1 MDNAP
6 TPAACYARSCATDP
20 DTIAEQIRLCRAC
33 AEANGFAIAD
43 EHVFVDSGYSGADFD
58 RPGWQRLQEA
68 ALGEAPPFQALIVTE
83 PSRITRGPDPGMFDW
98 ARIQFGNAGVT
109 IRVAN
114 APAPNARIDLDLE
127 AWLLA
132 VGEACGCDAM
142 RSARLAVGRAKAR
155 ADRIHRGLYPTAAPF
170 GFQRVPEDPSPAGL
184 QAAIKSGDWRLEAD
198 PATMPVVQFIF
209 DRYEEGST
217 LAGIGAR
224 LTQDSA
230 PTPAGHAWTSRSVRR
245 ILSNPLYAGRVTWAK
260 PYHPDELSVIEGWL
274 PDPPIQPARFDALQ
288 ARLQAK
294 LQAGTRNRVA
304 L

>member
-33 AEANGFAIAD
+33 AEANGFTVAD

-109 IRVAN
+109 ILIAN
-114 APAPNARIDLDLE
+114 ARATNARIGLDLE
-127 AWLLA
+127 ELA
-132 VGEACGCDAM
+132 LGQQ
-142 RSARLAVGRAKAR
+142 RLWKTRQQLANMAAGRAKAR

-170 GFQRVPEDPSPAGL
+170 GFRRVPEDPSPAGL
-184 QAAIKSGDWRLEAD
+184 QAAIRSGDWQFEPD
-198 PATMPVVQFIF
+198 PATMPVVQLIF
-209 DRYEEGST
+209 DRFEEGST
-217 LAGIGAR
+217 LTGIGAR
-224 LTQDSA
+224 RLNVDEANLQIKPANAKGLLMGDGYNRLMHQYTKGWNPSA
-230 PTPAGHAWTSRSVRR
+230 
-245 ILSNPLYAGRVTWAK
+245 
-260 PYHPDELSVIEGWL
+260 
-274 PDPPIQPARFDALQ
+274 
-288 ARLQAK
+288 
-294 LQAGTRNRVA
+294 
-304 L
+304 